1 MKKKTA
7 FFHDLKL
14 NWKFTFLVILFT
26 MVPIGVFA
34 GILFYILEQNEIK
47 ESMKY
52 MEYTMERT
60 EDAIAS
66 KIDSINMSTQ
76 FFLSDDALLEVL
88 NRVSTGDI
96 PTNAEWYEFKD
107 VTVSSLERLVY
118 NNPLLYGV
126 RVYGISD
133 EVQEMM
139 PILYQASRMKKQSWS
154 KDETLAGWKY
164 NYSDEAFSTF
174 HMSNNRKLIG
184 LITPVIDNENGLI
197 GVIESAMTMENMF
210 PGLYENIENEWTF
223 FYTDDKD
230 VYYGMDQIDALHSA
244 VESEIIEELSN
255 SDTLVTIYRIIQ
267 KQKLVISYMPVRE
280 LGGILVYVKNI
291 SDAVNHVYWLR
302 NVFVILMV
310 TFLIILAFLINRIV
324 QVMLKDFY
332 EILKSIRKVQ
342 KGDLSERIK
351 AEGKTEM
358 DELGTQ
364 INKMLDRIN
373 QLMTDNLQRERLMKN
388 SEIRALQNQINAHF
402 IYNVLES
409 IKMMAEIEEKYE
421 ISDAITALG
430 RLLRYSM
437 RWVSGNVKV
446 EEELEYIKNYMALI
460 NLRFDYEIY
469 LSLNIPDIILQQE
482 IPKMSLQPIVEN
494 AIYHGIEQLAEDT
507 NIYIK
512 GYLEGEDCIIEIQD
526 SGQGMSESQVEEL
539 RRKIQGEI
547 DSNGGSGNGIGLK
560 NVQDRIQI
568 AFGKRYGIEIASMLG
583 VYTKI
588 RVRIPVTFRGE
599 AKELT

>member
-164 NYSDEAFSTF
+164 NYSD
-174 HMSNNRKLIG
+174 
-184 LITPVIDNENGLI
+184 
-197 GVIESAMTMENMF
+197 
-210 PGLYENIENEWTF
+210 
-223 FYTDDKD
+223 
-230 VYYGMDQIDALHSA
+230 
-244 VESEIIEELSN
+244 
-255 SDTLVTIYRIIQ
+255 
-267 KQKLVISYMPVRE
+267 
-280 LGGILVYVKNI
+280 
-291 SDAVNHVYWLR
+291 
-302 NVFVILMV
+302 
-310 TFLIILAFLINRIV
+310 
-324 QVMLKDFY
+324 
-332 EILKSIRKVQ
+332 
-342 KGDLSERIK
+342 
-351 AEGKTEM
+351 
-358 DELGTQ
+358 
-364 INKMLDRIN
+364 
-373 QLMTDNLQRERLMKN
+373 
-388 SEIRALQNQINAHF
+388 
-402 IYNVLES
+402 
-409 IKMMAEIEEKYE
+409 
-421 ISDAITALG
+421 
-430 RLLRYSM
+430 
-437 RWVSGNVKV
+437 
-446 EEELEYIKNYMALI
+446 
-460 NLRFDYEIY
+460 
-469 LSLNIPDIILQQE
+469 
-482 IPKMSLQPIVEN
+482 
-494 AIYHGIEQLAEDT
+494 
-507 NIYIK
+507 
-512 GYLEGEDCIIEIQD
+512 
-526 SGQGMSESQVEEL
+526 
-539 RRKIQGEI
+539 
-547 DSNGGSGNGIGLK
+547 
-560 NVQDRIQI
+560 
-568 AFGKRYGIEIASMLG
+568 AS
-583 VYTKI
+583 
-588 RVRIPVTFRGE
+588 
-599 AKELT
+599 